1 MTGAGRA
8 RRRDGEAL
16 HAPISQNRRSTIWT
30 LRSSASARTGSTALL
45 KDRLTGIVGM
55 PVTRCKALV
64 RGLPERT

>member
-30 LRSSASARTGSTALL
+30 LRSSASARTSWGVSGISGSSFR
-45 KDRLTGIVGM
+45 DRDGW
-55 PVTRCKALV
+55 PWRAAFSVT
-64 RGLPERT
+64 